1 MQTKDITDAL
11 GITRERIKYYKKEG
25 VFVPENPIVNGK
37 TKYTFRDFENLKR
50 LVILTKSGLQADRRL
65 RINRLCKPAT
75 PSGTEE

>member
-37 TKYTFRDFENLKR
+37 TEYTFRDFENLKR
-50 LVILTKSGLQADRRL
+50 LVILTKSGLIAHHIAIV
-65 RINRLCKPAT
+65 RIACNQT
-75 PSGTEE
+75 